1 MISKLKCPLNQS
13 KRLRFWFL
21 SLHFYSYLSNTNST
35 YLMSCHISGG
45 KTARSGRPRKGARNQ
60 EKEDTFS
67 LVLPCQFSTRKPPGV
82 LWIKI
87 SGLTRHAQL
96 ETPGFHKLPR
106 ERQKQHATNSQNS
119 HILASLY
126 IFMCVSWL
134 LKSSNYA
141 LTIPQRFSVAHFIP
155 NPESSTNADGLLNC
169 QPSASHRLYALKRLT
184 ALGQN
189 FDQMEHSSSLWTR
202 IIFPWISHKQKP
214 LDPTFRD

>member
-35 YLMSCHISGG
+35 YLTSCHISGG

-96 ETPGFHKLPR
+96 EIPGFHKLPR

-126 IFMCVSWL
+126 IFMCMSWL
-134 LKSSNYA
+134 LIYPEA
-141 LTIPQRFSVAHFIP
+141 PQKQQLCP
-155 NPESSTNADGLLNC
+155 DNSSTLLSC
-169 QPSASHRLYALKRLT
+169 PL
-184 ALGQN
+184 
-189 FDQMEHSSSLWTR
+189 HSESR
-202 IIFPWISHKQKP
+202 KFNE
-214 LDPTFRD
+214 R